1 VAGNIT
7 LGADLPRSE
16 VEEAARAAGA
26 DEFIVKLPQGYDAR
40 IGERGT
46 TLSGGQQQRIA
57 LARALVRKP
66 RLLLLDD
73 ATSALDPS
81 VEASILRR
89 LTRSEMPSTV
99 VLVAY
104 RRASIVLADQV
115 VFIEHGRVVAQGTH
129 EELLISTPG
138 YARLLRA
145 YEEDA
150 LRRSA

>member
-1 VAGNIT
+1 M
-7 LGADLPRSE
+7 R
-16 VEEAARAAGA
+16 R
-26 DEFIVKLPQGYDAR
+26 
-40 IGERGT
+40 
-46 TLSGGQQQRIA
+46 
-57 LARALVRKP
+57 P

-81 VEASILRR
+81 VEAAILRR
-89 LTRSEMPSTV
+89 LTTAEMPSTV

-104 RRASIVLADQV
+104 RRASIVLADQI

-129 EELLISTPG
+129 EELLSSTPG
-138 YARLLRA
+138 YSRLLRA

>member
-1 VAGNIT
+1 
-7 LGADLPRSE
+7 
-16 VEEAARAAGA
+16 
-26 DEFIVKLPQGYDAR
+26 
-40 IGERGT
+40 
-46 TLSGGQQQRIA
+46 
-57 LARALVRKP
+57 
-66 RLLLLDD
+66 
-73 ATSALDPS
+73 
-81 VEASILRR
+81 
-89 LTRSEMPSTV
+89 MPSTV

-129 EELLISTPG
+129 EELLGSTPG